1 MEEQK
6 DCSEIRSE
14 QMEES
19 TGKSRFTSLP
29 LECVTEIISRTS
41 PPDASRMSVVSTD
54 LRFAADSDA
63 VWEGFL
69 PKDFQS
75 IIAGAA
81 GSSRPE
87 VQSKKELYLRLSDEP
102 ILIEGGL
109 KSFSIEKRSGKK
121 CYMTAARALTI
132 EWGDTPMYWKW
143 ISLPQSRFK
152 EVAELINV
160 CWFEIRGRINTCMLC
175 LKTNYAAYLVFNST
189 TETYGFEYH
198 PVEVSIGIIG
208 GRISTQ
214 SVYLN
219 PSKTQTQRFPVVP
232 RRIGRFN
239 RGLTQLMGLQASV
252 PAGGNCQYP
261 KKRED
266 GWLEIELGEFFN
278 EGGDEELEMSVLEVK
293 AGNWKCGLI
302 IQGIEIRPKDRA

>member
-1 MEEQK
+1 
-6 DCSEIRSE
+6 
-14 QMEES
+14 
-19 TGKSRFTSLP
+19 
-29 LECVTEIISRTS
+29 
-41 PPDASRMSVVSTD
+41 MSVVSTD

-63 VWEGFL
+63 VWERLL
-69 PKDFQS
+69 PKDLQS
-75 IIAGAA
+75 IIASAA

-121 CYMTAARALTI
+121 CYMIAARALTI

-143 ISLPQSRFK
+143 ISLPQSRFQ
-152 EVAELINV
+152 EVAELISV

-189 TETYGFEYH
+189 TETCGFEYH

-219 PSKTQTQRFPVVP
+219 PSKTQMHRYPVVS

-252 PAGGNCQYP
+252 PADGNYQYP

-278 EGGDEELEMSVLEVK
+278 EGGYEELEMSVLEVK
-293 AGNWKCGLI
+293 AGHWKYGLI